1 MSRELTGLA
10 HSLITWALLHQ
21 EKWLEL
27 MCFAQLAMNILV
39 LWASSGRP
47 VALGLENKDT
57 ARKPRCGPV
66 RVVPSPPRSVP
77 GPHLCSA
84 PAPGASSEL
93 GLLILLTPAA
103 PVPTQSPAPFPPPAS
118 RLISRKA
125 LLRAHIQTRTI
136 SPCPVF
142 PDAPLGSVMG
152 RCQVCRLCR
161 PVRGVASIPF
171 LPGSGS

>member
-1 MSRELTGLA
+1 MP
-10 HSLITWALLHQ
+10 
-21 EKWLEL
+21 
-27 MCFAQLAMNILV
+27 
-39 LWASSGRP
+39 WASWGRP

-66 RVVPSPPRSVP
+66 RVGSVPSPLR
-77 GPHLCSA
+77 
-84 PAPGASSEL
+84 PGAPS
-93 GLLILLTPAA
+93 
-103 PVPTQSPAPFPPPAS
+103 V
-118 RLISRKA
+118 
-125 LLRAHIQTRTI
+125 LRACPWGVFGAGPADSAHASGPCPNSESRALPTASLPAHLSEGLAPCPHPTWTT

-161 PVRGVASIPF
+161 PVRGVAAIPF

>member
-1 MSRELTGLA
+1 M
-10 HSLITWALLHQ
+10 
-21 EKWLEL
+21 
-27 MCFAQLAMNILV
+27 
-39 LWASSGRP
+39 LWASWGRP

-66 RVVPSPPRSVP
+66 QVGSVPSPLRP

-93 GLLILLTPAA
+93 GLLILLTPVA
-103 PVPTQSPAPFPPPAS
+103 PVPTQSPAPFLPPAS
-118 RLISRKA
+118 RLTSRKA
-125 LLRAHIQTRTI
+125 LLRAHIQTRTT

-152 RCQVCRLCR
+152 WCQVCRLCR
-161 PVRGVASIPF
+161 PVRGVAAIPT